1 MRRLARVAR
10 RLLPSRVLL
19 SLLLLATA
27 VSWAASLPQPIASAP
42 SSYSSQGY
50 TIFAADSGTF
60 NFDTPYDGDCYSAGC
75 GTSGWV
81 AAAADLQ
88 TGGYFYANSCGTV
101 AAFGMSV
108 SPIYISTGCDLVA
121 VAVPDNGTG
130 AWAMDSSGNVYA
142 EGGAPSY
149 GGVGDC
155 GCWKQIMPLPA
166 GGYELLAANGVVN
179 GFGPG
184 AWNNTTAWDTSGNLV
199 AGAYDP
205 TTNSVYA
212 LSSAGCVYRITP
224 GAGTQLACYSMGSTP
239 VAIAADNVSGWWA
252 LDSGGQVYAGSG
264 APYLGNAPSPLN
276 APAIAIGG
284 YEVAPSISSLSAT
297 SFVSQNGGTITVN
310 GSAFDYGSATVY
322 LNGNALSTTW
332 NSSTSLTATLPPEAP
347 GGYTITVGDVIGS
360 SGGDA
365 ISYSCAAPT
374 ITSITP
380 ASLDTTTG
388 GSVTVTGNDFFCPG
402 STSSA
407 SFNGTGIS
415 YTTNSSANSYSI
427 SMSLPTEVTPG
438 SYTIQLTNPGGSA
451 SSGESYVYPPPSGV
465 ASFQVS
471 DTSPAATTVTGSDFY
486 GTTSLSFQYGS
497 NAAVSEPA
505 TVNSP
510 TSLVVTPPTPAQLGV
525 PTSSDATVNVTVNS
539 GGGSTTTTATYIAAP
554 VISSLS
560 TSSFTYS
567 GGAVTLTGSDFVSP
581 VNVTFANGST
591 TVTDTVTPTSSTSL
605 TVTAPTASAL
615 GISSTSSATATVTV
629 SAFGGSSS
637 ASTITYY
644 PAPTI
649 SSLGT
654 TSFTYAGASTTVTG
668 TGFYSPVT
676 VTFANGSTTVTDT
689 VTPTS
694 SSSLTVTTPTASAL
708 GISSTTSTPVTVT
721 VTAFGGTSNSSTI
734 TYYPAPVISAVNTAY
749 MPFNGGSMTLGG
761 TGFYSPLSIVFQYG
775 TNSPVSVTATPTSS
789 TSVTFNSPSATALGL
804 TGTATESVS
813 FYVSAAGGSSAS
825 NSVDYV
831 PNPIITGVSP
841 NQLTFSG
848 GTISVTGSNFVNP
861 VSVSFQYGTNAAVT
875 TSVAPTSSTTL
886 SVTAPTAAALGI
898 SSTTAV
904 SVVMTLTTFSGS
916 SPESANYALTYYP
929 PATVASV
936 TPNQLAFSGST
947 LTITGTGFYSPV
959 TVTFANGSTTVTDTV
974 TPSSST
980 SLTVA
985 APAAGTL
992 GISGTTAVPVSVT
1005 VSAFGGTSSA
1015 ATITYYPTPAISSIS
1030 PGQLTFSGGSLN
1042 VTGTG
1047 FYPVLSVTF
1056 TNGATVVT
1064 ETVTPT
1070 SSTALTV
1077 TAPAASALGV
1087 TTTGD
1092 VSVTI
1097 TTPGGTSSAYS
1108 VLYVAPPTISAS
1120 TPADVPA
1127 TGTPITLTGT
1137 NFYSPV
1143 TVTFA
1148 NGSTTVTDSVT
1159 PTSSTNLTVTA
1170 PTWTQ
1175 LGLSLTGGSQ
1185 TATVTVS
1192 AFGGTSSST
1201 NLTYYSDPTVTTLTV
1216 TPSYNVSVS
1225 GTDST
1230 VTGDSVTLSANVTYP
1245 SGGSYPSF
1253 SGLSAPGGSVQFLAA
1268 GTDIGSP
1275 VTLDSSGNAT
1285 LATTSLPVSVTAEDI
1300 TVTYVPSTAE
1310 WANSTSAATP
1320 IIVYPVCSASL
1331 TMTDLAQYSGLAYT
1345 SPLTNALTCGT
1356 SGLSGVSTTFTSS
1369 NAAVASFTSATAAQ
1383 ATATATTS
1391 STGDATAPAIYAGDT
1406 PGTATIT
1413 TTVNVYDQ
1421 TLTSSVTLTNNAD
1434 PTVAAVSASPQN
1446 TVSGDSVTLAAN
1458 VAYAVGG
1465 TYPSF
1470 TSLSAPAGTVQ
1481 FYAAGNPIGS
1491 PVTLD
1496 STGNATLATTAL
1508 PISVSGENVTG
1519 VYTPATTQWAGA
1531 TSSPFVEIIYPVCTT
1546 SANPTSA
1553 TQYAGLTYANF
1564 TDTLTCGTSG
1574 LSGVSATFTSS
1585 NTNVVAGS
1593 GGSSSV
1599 SATTNSSGVAT
1610 VTMFAGTTPG
1620 TAIIREAIN
1629 VYDQSLTS
1637 QVSVT
1642 TVADPTVTTLTVT
1655 PSYNVSVSGT
1665 DSTVTGDSVTL
1676 SANVTYPSGG
1686 SYPSFSGLSAP
1697 AGAIQ
1702 FYAGGVAV
1710 GSPVT
1715 LDSSGNA
1722 SLATTALPVSVTA
1735 EDITVAYTAAT
1746 TQWANSTSA
1755 ATPIIVYPVCSTSIA
1770 PTSATQYAGEEFA
1783 APLDNLLTCGGTA
1796 LGGVTTT
1803 FTSSNAAVASFT
1815 SATAAQATTTSVT
1828 SSTGDATANV
1838 YAGDTPGTATITT
1851 TVNVYDQ
1858 TLTQT
1863 ASLTT
1868 DPDPTSTTLS
1878 TSSTSTTSGSAVTL
1892 TATVSNNTT
1901 TSTTSSASLAP
1912 GTFYAL
1918 AASTSGVNTGD
1929 VVFSVAGSAVATVP
1943 VVNGVASFVDSNLP
1957 SSKLLSDT
1965 VVNGV
1970 TPASPIALSAAYVPP
1985 SGGSLHPST
1994 ATAGITVY
2002 PLCSLTNSILPA
2014 ANPTVYTSAG
2024 SYQVALD
2031 CGGAR
2036 VADAPISFSSSSPQ
2050 LSIGSTDLA
2059 TGSTGLAAAGQL
2071 AVGPMP
2077 ASAKLFAKTEVD
2089 LQTVSSSALVT
2100 SQAAITLTSLAS
2112 TAPSIVTGGSD
2123 TLTASVSSGVAPV
2136 VGGDVVFAQGA
2147 KTLATVPLVNG
2158 AAAYSAPGLP
2168 IGTDGVSATYE
2179 GATGFDASAGAS
2191 SLIVYPLCSLSLS
2204 PTLASASVGSSFG
2217 PLHASVECGG
2227 APMPG
2232 VPVTFGLTGGADFTG
2247 VAGATTSSQ
2256 GLASSSEVVAGAATG
2271 TASATAAVSIDD
2283 QSLSADSPLA
2293 VIAEPTQLSLSPS
2306 HVTLGIGIS
2315 VKLAATVTA
2324 GGQLVGIGQVAFATN
2339 GKIFAT
2345 VPVVNGLAA
2354 TTINTPGSAETVTAL
2369 YLPSGSYSTAFAMGE
2384 FSPVVVGGGP
2394 SPAPAPAPVV
2404 TQPPVTPP
2412 STTTTTEPLKMLAG
2426 DMPTAFPLS
2435 ERVATYALLGIVAL
2449 YLLIMRRRRKDEE
2462 G

>member
-42 SSYSSQGY
+42 SSYSAQGY

-60 NFDTPYDGDCYSAGC
+60 NFDTTYDGDCYSAGC

-224 GAGTQLACYSMGSTP
+224 GGGTQLACYSMGATP

-252 LDSGGQVYAGSG
+252 LDSAGQVYAGSG

-332 NSSTSLTATLPPEAP
+332 NSSTSLTATLPPEPP

-380 ASLDTTTG
+380 TSLDTTTG

-689 VTPTS
+689 VSPTS

-1015 ATITYYPTPAISSIS
+1015 ATITYYPTPSISSIS

-1064 ETVTPT
+1064 ENVTPT

-1108 VLYVAPPTISAS
+1108 
-1120 TPADVPA
+1120 
-1127 TGTPITLTGT
+1127 
-1137 NFYSPV
+1137 
-1143 TVTFA
+1143 
-1148 NGSTTVTDSVT
+1148 
-1159 PTSSTNLTVTA
+1159 
-1170 PTWTQ
+1170 
-1175 LGLSLTGGSQ
+1175 
-1185 TATVTVS
+1185 
-1192 AFGGTSSST
+1192 
-1201 NLTYYSDPTVTTLTV
+1201 
-1216 TPSYNVSVS
+1216 
-1225 GTDST
+1225 
-1230 VTGDSVTLSANVTYP
+1230 
-1245 SGGSYPSF
+1245 
-1253 SGLSAPGGSVQFLAA
+1253 
-1268 GTDIGSP
+1268 
-1275 VTLDSSGNAT
+1275 
-1285 LATTSLPVSVTAEDI
+1285 
-1300 TVTYVPSTAE
+1300 
-1310 WANSTSAATP
+1310 
-1320 IIVYPVCSASL
+1320 
-1331 TMTDLAQYSGLAYT
+1331 
-1345 SPLTNALTCGT
+1345 
-1356 SGLSGVSTTFTSS
+1356 
-1369 NAAVASFTSATAAQ
+1369 
-1383 ATATATTS
+1383 
-1391 STGDATAPAIYAGDT
+1391 
-1406 PGTATIT
+1406 
-1413 TTVNVYDQ
+1413 
-1421 TLTSSVTLTNNAD
+1421 
-1434 PTVAAVSASPQN
+1434 
-1446 TVSGDSVTLAAN
+1446 
-1458 VAYAVGG
+1458 
-1465 TYPSF
+1465 
-1470 TSLSAPAGTVQ
+1470 
-1481 FYAAGNPIGS
+1481 
-1491 PVTLD
+1491 
-1496 STGNATLATTAL
+1496 
-1508 PISVSGENVTG
+1508 
-1519 VYTPATTQWAGA
+1519 
-1531 TSSPFVEIIYPVCTT
+1531 
-1546 SANPTSA
+1546 
-1553 TQYAGLTYANF
+1553 
-1564 TDTLTCGTSG
+1564 
-1574 LSGVSATFTSS
+1574 
-1585 NTNVVAGS
+1585 
-1593 GGSSSV
+1593 
-1599 SATTNSSGVAT
+1599 
-1610 VTMFAGTTPG
+1610 
-1620 TAIIREAIN
+1620 
-1629 VYDQSLTS
+1629 
-1637 QVSVT
+1637 
-1642 TVADPTVTTLTVT
+1642 
-1655 PSYNVSVSGT
+1655 
-1665 DSTVTGDSVTL
+1665 
-1676 SANVTYPSGG
+1676 
-1686 SYPSFSGLSAP
+1686 
-1697 AGAIQ
+1697 
-1702 FYAGGVAV
+1702 
-1710 GSPVT
+1710 
-1715 LDSSGNA
+1715 
-1722 SLATTALPVSVTA
+1722 
-1735 EDITVAYTAAT
+1735 
-1746 TQWANSTSA
+1746 
-1755 ATPIIVYPVCSTSIA
+1755 
-1770 PTSATQYAGEEFA
+1770 
-1783 APLDNLLTCGGTA
+1783 
-1796 LGGVTTT
+1796 
-1803 FTSSNAAVASFT
+1803 
-1815 SATAAQATTTSVT
+1815 
-1828 SSTGDATANV
+1828 
-1838 YAGDTPGTATITT
+1838 
-1851 TVNVYDQ
+1851 
-1858 TLTQT
+1858 
-1863 ASLTT
+1863 
-1868 DPDPTSTTLS
+1868 
-1878 TSSTSTTSGSAVTL
+1878 
-1892 TATVSNNTT
+1892 
-1901 TSTTSSASLAP
+1901 
-1912 GTFYAL
+1912 
-1918 AASTSGVNTGD
+1918 
-1929 VVFSVAGSAVATVP
+1929 
-1943 VVNGVASFVDSNLP
+1943 
-1957 SSKLLSDT
+1957 
-1965 VVNGV
+1965 
-1970 TPASPIALSAAYVPP
+1970 
-1985 SGGSLHPST
+1985 
-1994 ATAGITVY
+1994 
-2002 PLCSLTNSILPA
+2002 
-2014 ANPTVYTSAG
+2014 
-2024 SYQVALD
+2024 
-2031 CGGAR
+2031 
-2036 VADAPISFSSSSPQ
+2036 
-2050 LSIGSTDLA
+2050 
-2059 TGSTGLAAAGQL
+2059 
-2071 AVGPMP
+2071 
-2077 ASAKLFAKTEVD
+2077 
-2089 LQTVSSSALVT
+2089 
-2100 SQAAITLTSLAS
+2100 
-2112 TAPSIVTGGSD
+2112 
-2123 TLTASVSSGVAPV
+2123 
-2136 VGGDVVFAQGA
+2136 
-2147 KTLATVPLVNG
+2147 
-2158 AAAYSAPGLP
+2158 
-2168 IGTDGVSATYE
+2168 
-2179 GATGFDASAGAS
+2179 
-2191 SLIVYPLCSLSLS
+2191 
-2204 PTLASASVGSSFG
+2204 
-2217 PLHASVECGG
+2217 
-2227 APMPG
+2227 
-2232 VPVTFGLTGGADFTG
+2232 
-2247 VAGATTSSQ
+2247 
-2256 GLASSSEVVAGAATG
+2256 
-2271 TASATAAVSIDD
+2271 
-2283 QSLSADSPLA
+2283 
-2293 VIAEPTQLSLSPS
+2293 
-2306 HVTLGIGIS
+2306 
-2315 VKLAATVTA
+2315 
-2324 GGQLVGIGQVAFATN
+2324 
-2339 GKIFAT
+2339 
-2345 VPVVNGLAA
+2345 
-2354 TTINTPGSAETVTAL
+2354 
-2369 YLPSGSYSTAFAMGE
+2369 
-2384 FSPVVVGGGP
+2384 
-2394 SPAPAPAPVV
+2394 
-2404 TQPPVTPP
+2404 
-2412 STTTTTEPLKMLAG
+2412 
-2426 DMPTAFPLS
+2426 
-2435 ERVATYALLGIVAL
+2435 
-2449 YLLIMRRRRKDEE
+2449 
-2462 G
+2462 